1 MSMDKDFSITPAEG
15 ADGSEQADAASQLA
29 DLPAGAPI
37 LVSACLLGH
46 PCRYDGRA
54 KAYPG
59 VQALARRYILYPICP
74 EVAGGLLTPRPPAE
88 RQGETVRTADGQD
101 LTAAYRQGAACAVA
115 MAAAHHI
122 RLAILKA
129 KSPSCG
135 SGQIYDG
142 SFSRSLI
149 PGQGVAAE
157 ALQAAGVLVLSEQD
171 LPMAGSDPSDKD

>member
-1 MSMDKDFSITPAEG
+1 
-15 ADGSEQADAASQLA
+15 
-29 DLPAGAPI
+29 
-37 LVSACLLGH
+37 
-46 PCRYDGRA
+46 
-54 KAYPG
+54 
-59 VQALARRYILYPICP
+59 
-74 EVAGGLLTPRPPAE
+74 
-88 RQGETVRTADGQD
+88 
-101 LTAAYRQGAACAVA
+101 
-115 MAAAHHI
+115 MAATHHI

-171 LPMAGSDPSDKD
+171 LSMAGPDPSDKD